1 MGWCIGRTEA
11 MADPLGARRKALA
24 KLRALEDLEDPE
36 SLVVPILIDAI
47 LMAESYRGARH
58 DVTFLNELTRG
69 VDALI
74 RELNAAEKAKEW
86 PSRLPEPRQELGAG

>member
-11 MADPLGARRKALA
+11 MADPLAARRKTLA
-24 KLRALEDLEDPE
+24 KLRALEDIEDPE

-58 DVTFLNELTRG
+58 QVTFLDELTRS

-74 RELNAAEKAKEW
+74 RELNAAEKAREW
-86 PSRLPEPRQELGAG
+86 AEPVTGA

>member
-1 MGWCIGRTEA
+1 MG
-11 MADPLGARRKALA
+11 DPISARRKALA
-24 KLRALEDLEDPE
+24 KLRALAELEDPE

-58 DVTFLNELTRG
+58 EITFLPELTRS

-74 RELNAAEKAKEW
+74 RELNANEKAKEW
-86 PSRLPEPRQELGAG
+86 AQPLSAA

>member
-11 MADPLGARRKALA
+11 MTDPVGARRKALS
-24 KLRALEDLEDPE
+24 KLRLLEDLDDPE

-58 DVTFLNELTRG
+58 EITFLNELTRN

-74 RELNAAEKAKEW
+74 REINAAEKAREW
-86 PSRLPEPRQELGAG
+86 SEPVNGA

>member
-11 MADPLGARRKALA
+11 MADPVAARRKALA
-24 KLRALEDLEDPE
+24 KLRGLAEVDDPE
-36 SLVVPILIDAI
+36 SLVVPILIDAV

-58 DVTFLNELTRG
+58 DVTFLNELTRS

-74 RELNAAEKAKEW
+74 RELNAVEKAKEW
-86 PSRLPEPRQELGAG
+86 AEPVTGA

>member
-1 MGWCIGRTEA
+1 MSWCIGRTEA
-11 MADPLGARRKALA
+11 LSDPLAARRKALA

-58 DVTFLNELTRG
+58 DITFLPELTRS

-74 RELNAAEKAKEW
+74 RELNAAEKANEW
-86 PSRLPEPRQELGAG
+86 SEAVG

>member
-1 MGWCIGRTEA
+1 LGWCIGRTEA
-11 MADPLGARRKALA
+11 LTDPLSARRKALA
-24 KLRALEDLEDPE
+24 KLRGLADLDEPE

-58 DVTFLNELTRG
+58 EITFLAELTRS

-74 RELNAAEKAKEW
+74 RELNAAEKAQEW
-86 PSRLPEPRQELGAG
+86 AEPVNAA

>member
-1 MGWCIGRTEA
+1 MAWFIGRTEA
-11 MADPLGARRKALA
+11 IADPVAARRKALT
-24 KLRALEDLEDPE
+24 KLRALGEIEDPE

-58 DVTFLNELTRG
+58 QVTFLDELTRS

-74 RELNAAEKAKEW
+74 RELNAAEKAREW
-86 PSRLPEPRQELGAG
+86 AEPVTGA

>member
-1 MGWCIGRTEA
+1 MAWCIGRAEA
-11 MADPLGARRKALA
+11 MGDPIRARRKALA
-24 KLRALEDLEDPE
+24 KLRDLAELEDPE

-58 DVTFLNELTRG
+58 EITFLPELTRS

-74 RELNAAEKAKEW
+74 RELNAVEKAKEW
-86 PSRLPEPRQELGAG
+86 AQPLNAA

>member
-1 MGWCIGRTEA
+1 MAWCIARSEA
-11 MADPLGARRKALA
+11 LADPIAARRKALA
-24 KLRALEDLEDPE
+24 KLRGLEEIDDPE

-58 DVTFLNELTRG
+58 EITFLPELTRS
-69 VDALI
+69 VDTLI

-86 PSRLPEPRQELGAG
+86 AEPVG

>member
-11 MADPLGARRKALA
+11 LSDPLAARRKALA
-24 KLRALEDLEDPE
+24 KLRALEELEDPE

-58 DVTFLNELTRG
+58 EITFLPELTRS

-74 RELNAAEKAKEW
+74 RELNAVEKAKEW
-86 PSRLPEPRQELGAG
+86 AEPFG

>member
-1 MGWCIGRTEA
+1 MAWCIARSEA
-11 MADPLGARRKALA
+11 LADPIAARRKALA
-24 KLRALEDLEDPE
+24 KLRSLEEIDDPE

-58 DVTFLNELTRG
+58 EITFLPELTRS

-74 RELNAAEKAKEW
+74 RELNAAEKAREW
-86 PSRLPEPRQELGAG
+86 AEPVG

>member
-11 MADPLGARRKALA
+11 LSDPLAARRKALA
-24 KLRALEDLEDPE
+24 KLRALEVLEDPE

-58 DVTFLNELTRG
+58 QVTFLDELTRS

-74 RELNAAEKAKEW
+74 RELNAAEKAREW
-86 PSRLPEPRQELGAG
+86 AEPVTGT